1 MLTSDFPQRII
12 GFEKDH
18 MSKEISQTRPQAW
31 TLKHFVLANF
41 LAALA
46 VMLLGKLAFI
56 AYNISGSE
64 GYTNTLEILAKVP
77 LFLGWDI
84 VGAVLYTGFSLLLTI
99 PIWRWASRN
108 AAVTVSAV
116 LLVLLAIFSVVSFF
130 VNLAFGSPI
139 NKAII
144 DLIMLNFDPELQVPG
159 GAFALSDSISHYFS
173 PFNATFMVF
182 CALAA
187 VVILV
192 AFWMRPMW
200 PGRRLRLVALAVLAA
215 LTIVTVVLLPRL
227 RDGSILRIRLHTYA
241 LERNSLT
248 TLVASYLRPVV
259 REAFSADY
267 EFDDPFCFD
276 FSSMVEPEP
285 PGQNPLYIESA
296 DAGPVPESVVPRK
309 TDLVIVLLEAVASNY
324 LRSDPGLMPF
334 LGKLGQRDG
343 GVAFTQHYS
352 PWSQTM
358 KAVFC
363 ILCSEMPFPEYP
375 PITFVRPEIPCISL
389 TEVLKDSGYT
399 TAYFLSADF
408 GFDRQLR
415 FFRHRSFDRME
426 DMYSMPGREGAWAN
440 SWGVDESVT
449 IRAVLDWIDEM
460 KGQDRERPVA
470 VIYNMVAGHHPFV
483 YPGGPPPPSS
493 SLKAELEAYLGCL
506 KYIDE
511 RIREMVE
518 GLEERGYLDDTLVVV
533 LSDHGEAFNQ
543 HGTRGHGNQVYDEF
557 VRVPLVL
564 YGPQLRGVKGG
575 MDFPTGHID
584 LAPTLLG
591 LLGLPVPLTMK
602 GRNLLVDRSG
612 RAMLFGGRPE
622 DEQYGIRDGK
632 WKLIVTGETGVVELF
647 DLEADPDEKHNV
659 ADDRPQLAKDLLRRV
674 REWIPHSRNLIETYP
689 SVLEEH
695 GHRCLPGSMQ
705 RKNVV
710 GSMDCDE

>member
-1 MLTSDFPQRII
+1 MLTTDFEQRII
-12 GFEKDH
+12 GLEKDH
-18 MSKEISQTRPQAW
+18 MPEEISQPGPQEW
-31 TLKHFVLANF
+31 TYKHFVLANF

-56 AYNISGSE
+56 AYNISGIE

-84 VGAVLYTGFSLLLTI
+84 VGAVLFLGFSLLLTY
-99 PIWRWASRN
+99 PIWRWASPS
-108 AAVTVSAV
+108 AVVIVSAV
-116 LLVLLAIFSVVSFF
+116 LLILLTAFSVISYF
-130 VNLAFGSPI
+130 VNQAFGSPI

-144 DLIMLNFDPELQVPG
+144 DLVMVNFDPELQVPG
-159 GAFALSDSISHYFS
+159 GASALSDSISHYYS
-173 PFNATFMVF
+173 PPNATFMVF
-182 CALAA
+182 CALVA

-192 AFWMRPMW
+192 AFWIRPMW
-200 PGRRLRLVALAVLAA
+200 PGRRLRRVGLAVLAA
-215 LTIVTVVLLPRL
+215 LTIATVVLLPRL
-227 RDGSILRIRLHTYA
+227 RDGSIFRIRLHTYA

-248 TLVASYLRPVV
+248 TLVTSYLRPVV
-259 REAFSADY
+259 REIFSEDY
-267 EFDDPFCFD
+267 DFDDPFCFD
-276 FSSMVEPEP
+276 FSSIVEPEP
-285 PGQNPLYIESA
+285 GRNPLYIESA

-309 TDLVIVLLEAVASNY
+309 TNIVIVLLEAVSTSY
-324 LRSDPGLMPF
+324 LRTNPGLMPF
-334 LGKLGQRDG
+334 LEKLGQRDG
-343 GVAFTQHYS
+343 AVAFTKHYS

-363 ILCSEMPFPEYP
+363 ILCSEMPYPEYP
-375 PITFVRPEIPCISL
+375 AITFVRPEIPCISL

-415 FFRHRSFDRME
+415 FYRHRSFDRME

-460 KGQDRERPVA
+460 KEQDRERPVA
-470 VIYNMVAGHHPFV
+470 MIYNMVAGHHPYVF
-483 YPGGPPPPSS
+483 PGGPPAPSS
-493 SLKAELEAYLGCL
+493 SLKDTLEAYLGCL
-506 KYIDE
+506 GYIDE

-518 GLEERGYLDDTLVVV
+518 GLQERGYLDDTLVVV

-564 YGPQLRGVKGG
+564 YGPQLRGVKGEV
-575 MDFPTGHID
+575 DFPTGHID

-622 DEQYGIRDGK
+622 DEQYGIRDGN

-647 DLEADPDEKHNV
+647 DLEADPDEEHNV
-659 ADDRPQLAKDLLRRV
+659 AGDHPQLAGRLLQRV
-674 REWIPHSRNLIETYP
+674 RQWKPHSRNLIENYP
-689 SVLEEH
+689 SILERH
-695 GHRCLPGSMQ
+695 GRRCP
-705 RKNVV
+705 
-710 GSMDCDE
+710 